1 MSQSDPIADFITI
14 VRNGVRNRKATV
26 EAPFSKMKAEISR
39 ILAEEGFIEGWEMF
53 EVTNQ
58 KGSKFKRLK
67 LTLRYADELKTLSPL
82 NQLERIS
89 KPGRR
94 VYVGRRAIPRIRGGF
109 GISIVSTS
117 RGLLS
122 DKEARRHKLGGE
134 LMVSVW

>member
-14 VRNGVRNRKATV
+14 IRNGVRNRKATV
-26 EAPFSKMKAEISR
+26 EAPFSKMKASICK
-39 ILAEEGFIEGWEMF
+39 ILAKEGFIEGWELL
-53 EVTNQ
+53 EIRNQ

-67 LTLRYADELKTLSPL
+67 LTLRYADELMTVSPL
-82 NQLERIS
+82 NQLVRVS

-94 VYVGRRAIPRIRGGF
+94 VYVGRREIPRIRGGF

-117 RGLLS
+117 RGVIS
-122 DKEARRHKLGGE
+122 DSEARRRKLGGE